1 MADFF
6 KRNRSSQISWK
17 FLNSKSWSQWCW
29 MEHLCIMI
37 YQPSVHLGPILVQLI
52 YLTWHL
58 QQFVFSWRYGQISD
72 DLNPYLPTYTSRI
85 SFFQIIA
92 PFHRVSLPICFG
104 DDLHH
109 DPAIFRKQFRCF
121 KVLLEVVEGSST
133 GAHQLWRT
141 LHLFSPIH
149 HRTHAAHGSG
159 FTRGSHLKAWRW
171 PRWSPMVIW
180 SDVEILFFEDKHVI
194 EICFFG
200 SFGEGHWS
208 CYFSLLRF
216 FWAEKPILDEGNS
229 FLRSC
234 WLGLVRFGR
243 DFVDQSGD

>member
-1 MADFF
+1 MLDGTSLH
-6 KRNRSSQISWK
+6 N
-17 FLNSKSWSQWCW
+17 
-29 MEHLCIMI
+29 
-37 YQPSVHLGPILVQLI
+37 
-52 YLTWHL
+52 
-58 QQFVFSWRYGQISD
+58 D
-72 DLNPYLPTYTSRI
+72 LPTICASWPTFGSAYI
-85 SFFQIIA
+85 SHLAPAAIFFQLKIWPNFGWFESLPSNLHFTHFFFQIIA

-104 DDLHH
+104 DLHH
-109 DPAIFRKQFRCF
+109 DPPIRKQFRCF
-121 KVLLEVVEGSST
+121 KVLLEVVEGSPT

-171 PRWSPMVIW
+171 PLGWSPMAIW
-180 SDVEILFFEDKHVI
+180 SDVEVLFFEDKHVI
-194 EICFFG
+194 EIRFFG

-208 CYFSLLRF
+208 GYFSLLRF
-216 FWAEKPILDEGNS
+216 FWTKKPILDEGNS